1 MKKEGGLSNSV
12 QKIFF
17 EESASD
23 WIRGREEVRKNK
35 SQGEVP
41 VAEEV
46 RVAEVEQV
54 EELHVDQE
62 EEGAGGEEIQCS
74 KCKKKEKSKSDM
86 IIHMDLVH
94 GDHAALMTKTKKK
107 GKKLKRCDSRYESH
121 KDSEYRGGRH
131 KHDEYKGGHHKHG
144 EYRGGHNKHD
154 EYRRGHQHGEYRGG
168 HQYDEFRGGHQHD
181 KYRGGHQHDE
191 YRGGH
196 QQYDEYRGGHQQY
209 DEYRRGH
216 HQHNKYRGGHDK
228 WGADEI
234 GQCVAATIK
243 NLEKM

>member
-1 MKKEGGLSNSV
+1 V

-74 KCKKKEKSKSDM
+74 KCEKTEKSKSDM

-131 KHDEYKGGHHKHG
+131 KHDEYKGGHHKHN
-144 EYRGGHNKHD
+144 EYKGGHHK
-154 EYRRGHQHGEYRGG
+154 
-168 HQYDEFRGGHQHD
+168 
-181 KYRGGHQHDE
+181 
-191 YRGGH
+191 
-196 QQYDEYRGGHQQY
+196 YDEYRGGHQQY